1 MELEQTVYERLVN
14 QTAVKAVLGDRVY
27 PGQGPQSGELPHL
40 VYGQAEQQYFQT
52 LTGRLKTNRYTMRL
66 EVWGEDYATVKRAW
80 HAVRDDLVGFRGDL
94 ADGVK
99 VQGIFDQGGDDDAE
113 APQHAEEFGLW
124 RAGLLLSIIYQRG
137 A

>member
-1 MELEQTVYERLVN
+1 MELEQAIYVRLTNQPTV
-14 QTAVKAVLGDRVY
+14 TAVLGDRVY
-27 PGQGPQSGELPHL
+27 PGQGPQSGAFPHL
-40 VYGQAEQQYFQT
+40 VYGQAEQQSFQT

-66 EVWGEDYATVKRAW
+66 ELWGDDYAELKRAW

-94 ADGVK
+94 GDGVK

-124 RAGLLLSIIYQRG
+124 RAGLTLNIIYQRG